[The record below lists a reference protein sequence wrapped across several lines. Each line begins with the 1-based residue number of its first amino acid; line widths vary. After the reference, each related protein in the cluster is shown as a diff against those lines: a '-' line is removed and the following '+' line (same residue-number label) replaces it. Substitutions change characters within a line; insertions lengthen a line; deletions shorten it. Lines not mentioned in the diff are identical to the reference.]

1 MSKTNQTVR
10 VLELIKRFNN
20 GEKISNE
27 KFDEL
32 KKKATETLSKFKK
45 DDQA

>member
-1 MSKTNQTVR
+1 VQAT
-10 VLELIKRFNN
+10 
-20 GEKISNE
+20 E

-32 KKKATETLSKFKK
+32 KKKATETLQKFKK